1 MRSERIHQWLLGVP
15 VALALVLTGCLGPLA
30 KRLADRETYPIIAH
44 KQQQVLGESEAFT
57 IEPEDTELTET
68 VLTEAGF
75 SSDEFTTSGLVISLR
90 DALAL
95 AFDNNR
101 EYQERKEDLY
111 LAALDLTEERYDFSP
126 IFSNLISASA
136 TREPGTRM
144 RLIEEVIQTEDPL
157 TGDIVETIET
167 RTQSRSVAERFGQL
181 DSSIGVSKLFA
192 TGARVT
198 VNFTNRLLRFY
209 SGDRRQS
216 ESSLLG
222 ASVVQPLLEGGGMTV
237 TLENMRQAERDVI
250 YAARAFA
257 RFQRR
262 FVVEQISNYFRLL
275 QAHDEIN
282 NEFQSY
288 TRLRI
293 LRERAE
299 AFEREERWATF
310 QVDQALQDEIRARDR
325 WTNAKTEF
333 QLRLDQFK
341 VDLGLP
347 TELNIQ
353 PSPEELDDLREQGVV
368 ELFYNLAQAEEI
380 ALADRLDYKTAVD
393 LVEDSDRRIKIA
405 ENSLLPV
412 LDARFDYEL
421 PSSADNQPFD
431 FDYGSRRYTGSL
443 DLELP
448 LDRKLQ
454 RNDYRRAQIGA
465 QSRERNAEETRD
477 EIVRQVRGAYR
488 NLDQSRIS
496 YQIQQEAERLAR
508 RRVDSVKMLLEA
520 IGREDVNIRD
530 QLEAERA
537 LLSTQNDLTNQL
549 VNYTIARLAFYNA
562 IEQLDVDV
570 EDAWYDIPDN

>member
-1 MRSERIHQWLLGVP
+1 MRSERIHQWLLGAP
-15 VALALVLTGCLGPLA
+15 VALALVLTGCFGPLA
-30 KRLADRETYPIIAH
+30 KRFADRETYPIIAH
-44 KQQQVLGESEAFT
+44 KQQQALGESESFT
-57 IEPEDTELTET
+57 IEPEDTELTDT

-111 LAALDLTEERYDFSP
+111 LAALDLTEERYEFSP

-136 TREPGTRM
+136 TREPGTRT
-144 RLIEEVIQTEDPL
+144 RLIEEVTRTEDPL

-167 RTQSRSVAERFGQL
+167 RAQSRSVAERFGRL

-216 ESSLLG
+216 ESSLLS
-222 ASVVQPLLEGGGMTV
+222 ASIVQPLLEGGGMTV
-237 TLENMRQAERDVI
+237 TLENLRQAERDVI

-257 RFQRR
+257 RFQKR

-299 AFEREERWATF
+299 AMEGEERWATF

-353 PSPEELDDLREQGVV
+353 PSAEELDTLREQGVV

-380 ALADRLDYKTAVD
+380 ALADRLDYKTSVD
-393 LVEDSDRRIKIA
+393 LVEDSERRIKIA

-421 PSSADNQPFD
+421 PSSLDNQPFD
-431 FDYGSRRYTGSL
+431 FDYGNRRYSGSL

-454 RNDYRRAQIGA
+454 RNDYRRALIDA
-465 QSRERNAEETRD
+465 QSRERDAEETRD

-496 YQIQQEAERLAR
+496 YQIQQEAERLAL

-570 EDAWYDIPDN
+570 EDAWYDIPEN